1 MRTKFRYE
9 ALWLTGSGSDS
20 SLDPPD
26 QPQRL
31 HVLQACG
38 AQKGPGELTTQVP
51 STDPS
56 IFAIRRGI
64 CLSNFV
70 DARWIFK
77 GQIKSQNTALDSVV
91 TISCRHNARRLE
103 TRPVG
108 VHRLGVPILPHSQP
122 KLQYGRSATPLSIAT
137 GL

>member
-31 HVLQACG
+31 HVLQGCG

-70 DARWIFK
+70 DA
-77 GQIKSQNTALDSVV
+77 LDLQKP
-91 TISCRHNARRLE
+91 NQE
-103 TRPVG
+103 
-108 VHRLGVPILPHSQP
+108 P
-122 KLQYGRSATPLSIAT
+122 KHGT
-137 GL
+137 GLSSHH